1 MVKTSKKTY
10 NHGQNIQEN
19 LQSWSKYSEIFL
31 VLQLK
36 RNVIVSNEHGICKL
50 PKELPND
57 LKLRKLRN
65 LENPGES
72 QNLLEL

>member
-1 MVKTSKKTY
+1 M
-10 NHGQNIQEN
+10 
-19 LQSWSKYSEIFL
+19 
-31 VLQLK
+31 
-36 RNVIVSNEHGICKL
+36 IVSNEHDICEL

-65 LENPGES
+65 LENSGES